1 MQRERQRATNRMQRE
16 RQRANNRMQRER
28 QRANNR
34 MQHARPLSRFDTERA
49 TRVAATV
56 AVCLLVVAL
65 WAVGDKT
72 LDRGLPAGI
81 VLQGVVF
88 GSLYA
93 LVAIGIV
100 LVYRANRVV
109 NFAQAEFGSVAAV
122 LSIEFVLQLSMNYF
136 LAVFLGLVIA
146 TLSGGL
152 LEMSVLRRLRNAPR
166 LIVMVLTIG
175 LAQVLIGV
183 AT

>member
-1 MQRERQRATNRMQRE
+1 MRDAP
-16 RQRANNRMQRER
+16 A
-28 QRANNR
+28 
-34 MQHARPLSRFDTERA
+34 PLKA
-49 TRVAATV
+49 VVGGGVGLVVWAALAATL
-56 AVCLLVVAL
+56 AHGA
-65 WAVGDKT
+65 
-72 LDRGLPAGI
+72 PAGI
-81 VLQGVVF
+81 VLAGVVF
-88 GSLYA
+88 GAINSL
-93 LVAIGIV
+93 VGVSIV

-166 LIVMVLTIG
+166 LIVMVLTIAYLGIVNPRLEHAG
-175 LAQVLIGV
+175 LLVNR
-183 AT
+183 

>member
-1 MQRERQRATNRMQRE
+1 MTAGVLQRGMRTESLVRALGWACT
-16 RQRANNRMQRER
+16 AI
-28 QRANNR
+28 
-34 MQHARPLSRFDTERA
+34 
-49 TRVAATV
+49 
-56 AVCLLVVAL
+56 VVMAI
-65 WAVGDKT
+65 WDT
-72 LDRGLPAGI
+72 LDHTLSRGLPAGI
-81 VLQGVVF
+81 VLQGVVY

-166 LIVMVLTIG
+166 LIVMV
-175 LAQVLIGV
+175 
-183 AT
+183 